1 MIKTAQKNAVRN
13 IKLKFSQIT
22 FCLNERS
29 RRIWAATEAK
39 SYGWGGVSAVN
50 KATGIDHKTIRKG
63 IIELDSSDR
72 LDGERI
78 RKSGSGRKQLKEINT
93 DLLDDLEQ
101 LVEPVSRGDPES
113 PLRWTCKSTYKLADA
128 LKDKGYEVSQKSVY
142 NLLVYLDYSMQSN
155 RKTKEGAN
163 HPDRDKQFE
172 YINNEAKKF
181 QRRKCAVI
189 SVDTKKKEKIGNYKN
204 WGREYSKKG
213 NPQKVKIYDFIE
225 KKSGK
230 VAPYGVYDITQNKG
244 WVSVGISSDTA
255 TFAVNTIRRWWYEMG
270 CPLYSKSR
278 GLLITADCGGSNGYR
293 VRLWK
298 VELQKLANEINK
310 TIYVCHFPPGT
321 SKWNKIEHRLFS
333 YITKNWRGRPLI
345 DKKTVVELI
354 ANTKTSKGL
363 EVQSVIDE
371 TVYKKGTKI
380 TDEQLKILNVI
391 PFKFHGEWNYKIVP
405 KVIV

>member
-1 MIKTAQKNAVRN
+1 M
-13 IKLKFSQIT
+13 S

-50 KATGIDHKTIRKG
+50 KATGVDHKTIRKG
-63 IIELDSSDR
+63 LIELGSSDR
-72 LDGERI
+72 LDRERI
-78 RKSGSGRKQLKEINT
+78 RKSGSGRKQLKEINA
-93 DLLDDLEQ
+93 DLLEDLEQ

-113 PLRWTCKSTYKLADA
+113 PLRWTCKSTYKLANA

-172 YINNEAKKF
+172 YINNEVKKF
-181 QRRKCAVI
+181 QRKKCAVI
-189 SVDTKKKEKIGNYKN
+189 SVDTKKKENIGNYKN
-204 WGREYSKKG
+204 CGREYSKKG
-213 NPQKVKIYDFIE
+213 NPQKVKTYDFID

-255 TFAVNTIRRWWYEMG
+255 TFAANTIRRWWNEMG
-270 CPLYSKSR
+270 CPLYSKSKE
-278 GLLITADCGGSNGYR
+278 LLITADCGGSNGYR

-298 VELQKLANEINK
+298 VELQKLANEINR

-333 YITKNWRGRPLI
+333 YI
-345 DKKTVVELI
+345 
-354 ANTKTSKGL
+354 
-363 EVQSVIDE
+363 
-371 TVYKKGTKI
+371 
-380 TDEQLKILNVI
+380 NVSST
-391 PFKFHGEWNYKIVP
+391 
-405 KVIV
+405 

>member
-1 MIKTAQKNAVRN
+1 M
-13 IKLKFSQIT
+13 S

-50 KATGIDHKTIRKG
+50 KATGVDHKTIRKG
-63 IIELDSSDR
+63 LIELGSSDR

-78 RKSGSGRKQLKEINT
+78 RKSGSGRKQLKEINA
-93 DLLDDLEQ
+93 DLLEDLEQ

-113 PLRWTCKSTYKLADA
+113 PLRWTCKSTYKLSNA

-172 YINNEAKKF
+172 YINNEVKKF
-181 QRRKCAVI
+181 QRKKCAVI
-189 SVDTKKKEKIGNYKN
+189 SVDTKKKENIGNYKN
-204 WGREYSKKG
+204 CGREYSKKD
-213 NPQKVKIYDFIE
+213 NPQKVKTYDFIN
-225 KKSGK
+225 KKFGK

-255 TFAVNTIRRWWYEMG
+255 TFAANTIRRWWNEMG

-278 GLLITADCGGSNGYR
+278 ELLITADCGGSNGYR

-298 VELQKLANEINK
+298 VELQKLANEINR
-310 TIYVCHFPPGT
+310 TIYVCHFQPGT

-363 EVQSVIDE
+363 EVQSVLDE
-371 TVYKKGTKI
+371 TIYEKGTKI
-380 TDEQLKILNVI
+380 TDEQLEKLNVI
-391 PFKFHGEWNYKIVP
+391 PFKFHGEWNYKIAP
-405 KVIV
+405 EICYIN

>member
-1 MIKTAQKNAVRN
+1 VIKTLQKNAIKS
-13 IKLKFSQIT
+13 IKLKFRQIT

-50 KATGIDHKTIRKG
+50 KATDIDHKTIRKG
-63 IIELDSSDR
+63 IKELGCSDR

-78 RKSGSGRKQLKEINT
+78 RKSGSGRKQLKEINA
-93 DLLDDLEQ
+93 DLLEDLEQ

-113 PLRWTCKSTYKLADA
+113 PLRWTCKSTYKLSEA

-155 RKTKEGAN
+155 RKTKEGVN

-172 YINNEAKKF
+172 YINNEVKKF
-181 QRRKCAVI
+181 QRNKYAVI

-204 WGREYSKKG
+204 WGREYSKRG
-213 NPQKVKIYDFIE
+213 VPQEVKIYDFIE
-225 KKSGK
+225 KKCGK
-230 VAPYGVYDITQNKG
+230 VAPYGVYDLTQNKG

-255 TFAVNTIRRWWYEMG
+255 TFAVNTIRRWWNEMG
-270 CPLYSKSR
+270 YPLYSKSR
-278 GLLITADCGGSNGYR
+278 GLLITADCGGSNGNR

-345 DKKTVVELI
+345 DRKTVVELI

-371 TVYKKGTKI
+371 TVYEKGIKI

-391 PFKFHGEWNYKIVP
+391 PFNFYGEWNYKIVP
-405 KVIV
+405 KVAT